1 MAAVDFERDLGEAVD
16 NLIETH
22 VALDSGPY
30 QTLLYLRILANI
42 LDKSADRLE
51 KWIKTNQWEDR
62 I

>member
-51 KWIKTNQWEDR
+51 KWIKTNQREDR
-62 I
+62 V

>member
-30 QTLLYLRILANI
+30 QTRLYLRILANI

-62 I
+62 V